1 MADSAVLA
9 SNAVQPQKRVQRA
22 PENARANSG
31 YRENVLTTN
40 NGGLEIQVG
49 VAVVSDTIF
58 NLGSNVC
65 GTDATCP

>member
-9 SNAVQPQKRVQRA
+9 SNAVQPQKRVRRT
-22 PENARANSG
+22 PENLRDNSG

-58 NLGSNVC
+58 NLGFNVC